1 MFLQLA
7 LLLFGFLQL
16 RCPASASNQFGFA
29 GHADAR
35 AQSQRQKVK
44 EMMKFAWNGYAQ
56 HAWEHNELNSVLGAP
71 HNGSIMGQHKI
82 GLSIVDNL
90 DTLYIMGLQ
99 EEYNRGYQWV
109 RQNFSLDHVD
119 EYLSV
124 SELNVHFVGGLLSM
138 YAFTGSSLFQ
148 SKAEDVVKKLLPAFT
163 SMGSG
168 IPQAMVNPKRGV
180 AGPRPGAYEAI
191 LSEIGSLHLEFS
203 YITEITGHLKYRNYV
218 HQLRDKL
225 ENMLKPRSLYPVYLN
240 PRTAAWGPYKMTL
253 GTMGD
258 IFYEYLL
265 KNWLRSGKTNKQ
277 SRDLYQTAVGR
288 ILVYQLGLSSAGLT
302 YLGELAN
309 FHVIRRMEHR
319 TCFAGGLFALGASAY
334 FNDSVLAARHL
345 QVGKELAHTC
355 HESYRRTPTGLG
367 PESFQFDS
375 TPEEDA
381 TATGQASVQKAF
393 RLRPEVVETYF
404 ILWRLTHD
412 QKYRDWG
419 WEVVEAL
426 ERHCRTEFGYSGL
439 ENVYLKNGPKD
450 GVQPSYF
457 MAETLKYLYLLFSND
472 TLLPLDK
479 WVFNTGG
486 HPLPIQYVNKMFRSK
501 KNVPEYHLEFP

>member
-1 MFLQLA
+1 MFLKLA
-7 LLLFGFLQL
+7 ALFVLFGLLQ
-16 RCPASASNQFGFA
+16 RCPSSASNAFGFA

-35 AQSQRQKVK
+35 VQSQREKVK
-44 EMMKFAWNGYAQ
+44 EMMKFAWDGYAQ
-56 HAWEHNELNSVLGAP
+56 HAWEHNELNSMRGAP
-71 HNGSIMGQHKI
+71 HNDSIMGQHKI
-82 GLSIVDNL
+82 GLSIVDSL
-90 DTLYIMGLQ
+90 DTLYIMDLQ
-99 EEYNRGYQWV
+99 EEYNRGYSWV
-109 RQNFSLDHVD
+109 RENFSLDHVD

-138 YAFTGSSLFQ
+138 YAFTGDALFQ

-163 SMGSG
+163 SMDSD

-180 AGPRPGAYEAI
+180 AGPKSGVYESI

-203 YITEITGHLKYRNYV
+203 YITEITGVRQYRHCV
-218 HQLRDKL
+218 HQLRDRL
-225 ENMLKPRSLYPVYLN
+225 ELISKPRSLYPVYLN
-240 PRTAAWGPYKMTL
+240 PKTAVWGPYKMTM

-265 KNWLRSGKTNKQ
+265 KNWLRSRKTLAQ
-277 SRDLYQTAVGR
+277 SRGMYQAAVSR

-334 FNDSVLAARHL
+334 FNDSRLAERHL
-345 QVGKELAHTC
+345 QVGKDLAHTC
-355 HESYRRTPTGLG
+355 HESYRRSPTGLG

-375 TPEEDA
+375 SAEEDA
-381 TATGQASVQKAF
+381 TAQTSDRKAF

-426 ERHCRTEFGYSGL
+426 ERHCRTKFGYSGL
-439 ENVYLKNGPKD
+439 ENVYLRDGPRD
-450 GVQPSYF
+450 GVQQSYF

-472 TLLPLDK
+472 TLLPLDE

-486 HPLPIQYVNKMFRSK
+486 HPLPIRYVNKMFRAK
-501 KNVPEYHLEFP
+501 KNVPEYHLELN